1 MFNPFGAT
9 MNSTTDLTVSVI
21 VPVLNEKKYIKEFI
35 ESVLRQDFD
44 KNFMEVLLIDGI
56 SKDGTRDIIKN
67 YCKKYDFI
75 KILDN
80 IKKDIPNALNIGV
93 KNAQGKYI
101 IRMDAHTYYYPDY
114 ISNCIEKIQTGNYQN
129 VGGPTAV
136 GYKNRMQKIIA

>member
-75 KILDN
+75 
-80 IKKDIPNALNIGV
+80 
-93 KNAQGKYI
+93 
-101 IRMDAHTYYYPDY
+101 
-114 ISNCIEKIQTGNYQN
+114 
-129 VGGPTAV
+129 
-136 GYKNRMQKIIA
+136 